1 MKNKTVIQTGAGAVT
16 LQVYNETILRVRRG
30 AIDSKPEYFVIARP
44 TEDTVCEVTASG
56 IKTVHFSAEVDKDGH
71 LTVRDAKGRLLTA
84 ERGRAVH
91 PASLDGFYAISQ
103 SFHSPDDE
111 CLYGFGNVNG
121 VMGIKG
127 ESVEIHHYNCHKRT
141 PFFVSNK
148 GYGILFNETCNGR
161 LSWSDSTD
169 QYTYTA
175 ECTTEMDYFLLA
187 GSPAEVIA
195 AYRRLT
201 GKAALLAKQT
211 YGYIQSRNRYAN
223 QQELLETARRFRS
236 SGIPLDG
243 IVIDYKWWGLDKPWN
258 AMKWY
263 SPDWPDPEQLFREL
277 DEMNIPSLISVWPD
291 FEPGSEAFDQLMA
304 HGHFLK
310 PGSILS
316 RPAVDVSSPIAR
328 EMFWYLIDKEVF
340 SRGVSAIWL
349 DSNETESS
357 DWTTYGTPCS
367 LGNSLPYALCYPLWE
382 SQAVYDGQRPKPGNK
397 RISTLSRAA
406 VAGIQRYGTYSWSGD
421 IPPTWEQFR
430 AEIPGILNF
439 HAAGLPWFSTDTGGY
454 FGIDTT
460 DPDKRELFLRWLQLS
475 CFSSIMRV
483 HGRDCIKEP
492 WCFGPVYEQAIV
504 WYIRLRERLM
514 PYLYTEAIRCAAED
528 TVMVRPLAFDYP
540 DDPAVAHIPDEYMLG
555 SSMLVCPV
563 SHPGAVSRSV
573 YLPKGGWYDFY
584 TGKFYPGG
592 SHYTVDAPIEKIP
605 VFVREGA
612 IIPMGDA
619 HQYATQ
625 PADRLTLLICG
636 DTDGSYTMLEDDGKT
651 YAYEEGE
658 IAAIPFV
665 WNAKKRSLT
674 IGESTGAYA
683 DMPQQRQVR
692 AVLLSKNGPQASDWT
707 PYTLKNT
714 IITEFSPAIYEQIPP
729 AVAPQLPATNK

>member
-1 MKNKTVIQTGAGAVT
+1 MENKTEIQTDAGIVR
-16 LQVYNETILRVRRG
+16 LQVYDETILRVR
-30 AIDSKPEYFVIARP
+30 IDPRSDKTEYFLVAQPR
-44 TEDTVCEVTASG
+44 EDTVCELTARG
-56 IKTVHFSAEVDKDGH
+56 IKTARFSAKVDKDGC
-71 LTVRDAKGRLLTA
+71 LRAYDAQGRLLIA
-84 ERGRAVH
+84 ESGRSSRPSAL
-91 PASLDGFYAISQ
+91 AGFSSISQ
-103 SFHSPDDE
+103 TFFSPEDE

-127 ESVEIHHYNCHKRT
+127 EPVEIHHYNCNKRT

-148 GYGILFNETCNGR
+148 GYGIFFNETCNGS
-161 LSWSDSTD
+161 LTWSNTADR
-169 QYTYTA
+169 YTYTA
-175 ECTTEMDYFLLA
+175 DCTKEMDYFLLV

-223 QQELLETARRFRS
+223 QQELLDTARRFRS

-243 IVIDYKWWGLDKPWN
+243 IVIDYKWWGLDQPWN

-263 SPDWPDPEQLFREL
+263 TPDWPDPEQMFREL

-291 FEPGSEAFDQLMA
+291 FEPGSEAYDRLSA

-316 RPAVDVSSPIAR
+316 RPGFDASSQAAKA
-328 EMFWYLIDKEVF
+328 MFWELIDREVF
-340 SRGVSAIWL
+340 SKGVSAIWL

-382 SQAVYDGQRPKPGNK
+382 SQAVFDGQRPKPGNK

-421 IPPTWEQFR
+421 IPPTWEQLQS
-430 AEIPGILNF
+430 EIPGILNF

-454 FGIDTT
+454 FGIDTA

-492 WCFGPVYEQAIV
+492 WCFGETYEQAIV
-504 WYIRLRERLM
+504 WYIRLREQLM
-514 PYLYTEAIRCAAED
+514 PYLYSEAIRCALDD
-528 TVMVRPLAFDYP
+528 TIMVRPLAFDYP
-540 DDPAVAHIPDEYMLG
+540 EDPAVVHIPDEFMLG
-555 SSMLVCPV
+555 PSLLVCPV
-563 SHPGAVSRSV
+563 SQKGAVSRSV
-573 YLPKGGWYDFY
+573 YLPRGSWYDFY
-584 TGKFYPGG
+584 TGKHYPGG
-592 SHYTVDAPIEKIP
+592 TTVIADAPIGKIP
-605 VFVREGA
+605 VFAKEGA
-612 IIPMGDA
+612 IIPLGEA
-619 HQYATQ
+619 HEYATL
-625 PADRLTLLICG
+625 PADQLTVLIFG
-636 DTDGSYTMLEDDGKT
+636 DCSSTYTLLEDDGKT
-651 YAYEEGE
+651 YAYQDGGTAR
-658 IAAIPFV
+658 ILFDWDSAA
-665 WNAKKRSLT
+665 RRLSL
-674 IGESTGAYA
+674 GNCGGSYKG
-683 DMPQQRQVR
+683 MPQNRLIR
-692 AVLLSKNGPQASDWT
+692 AILHTKDGTFAGNPTGYDLSATSIST
-707 PYTLKNT
+707 
-714 IITEFSPAIYEQIPP
+714 FSPTKFLIQPPSIP
-729 AVAPQLPATNK
+729 TNN